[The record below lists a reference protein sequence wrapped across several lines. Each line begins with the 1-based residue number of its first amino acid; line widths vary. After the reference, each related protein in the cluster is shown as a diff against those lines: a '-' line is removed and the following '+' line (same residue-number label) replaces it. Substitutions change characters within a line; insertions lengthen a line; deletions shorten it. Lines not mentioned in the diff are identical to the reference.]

1 MGLGKRLV
9 RLALLATL
17 LGGTATVLAPEAC
30 AAGQPAAAA
39 DQGFVR
45 CANLSP
51 GTPEDIYLY
60 PFGDPKHPTVLMH
73 DGYGSVSEYMPVK
86 AGQYTVAMRPAG
98 AAASS
103 PPSVS
108 TSFMVSAGA
117 NYTVAS
123 IGPASARRLQVLT
136 DQMSGQAGSQVL
148 VRVIQASVKQP
159 RVTVA
164 VGADTLARQ
173 LAFGQATSYQAV
185 KAGTPVVRFTAA
197 GGRAAK
203 AVRLAAGSVHTIVVL
218 DAASGSKL
226 KIGNLTDAAGSP
238 NAPKGG
244 AATGMGGTAPGPGG
258 PGPVPWLATLGGGV
272 LLAAAGAFGLRRSRR
287 ASTAEREYAREGG
300 RPTALQDAALPI
312 TRPWRGVADAN
323 RTRSLR
329 DHGPALCPV
338 ELRPPC
344 SAKES
349 NLCRLAGVN
358 RALSH

>member
-1 MGLGKRLV
+1 MGLGRRLV

-17 LGGTATVLAPEAC
+17 LGGTAAVLAPEAF

-60 PFGDPKHPTVLMH
+60 PFGDPMHPTVLMH

-86 AGQYTVAMRPAG
+86 AGQYTVAMRPVG

-123 IGPASARRLQVLT
+123 IGPASGRRLQVLT

-159 RVTVA
+159 KVTVS
-164 VGADTLARQ
+164 VGGDTLARE
-173 LAFGQATSYQAV
+173 LTFGTATSYQAI
-185 KAGTPVVRFTAA
+185 KPGTPLVRFTAA
-197 GGRAAK
+197 GGRAARAAR

-218 DAASGSKL
+218 DGVSGSKL
-226 KIGNLTDAAGSP
+226 KIDNLTDAAGSQDL
-238 NAPKGG
+238 PKGG
-244 AATGMGGTAPGPGG
+244 AATGMGGTAPGAGG
-258 PGPVPWLATLGGGV
+258 TGLAPWLATLAGGV
-272 LLAAAGAFGLRRSRR
+272 LLAAAGGIGLRRSRR
-287 ASTAEREYAREGG
+287 AAAAEREHV
-300 RPTALQDAALPI
+300 
-312 TRPWRGVADAN
+312 RG
-323 RTRSLR
+323 
-329 DHGPALCPV
+329 
-338 ELRPPC
+338 
-344 SAKES
+344 
-349 NLCRLAGVN
+349 
-358 RALSH
+358 

>member
-1 MGLGKRLV
+1 MRLGRRLV
-9 RLALLATL
+9 RLAMLAAL
-17 LGGTATVLAPEAC
+17 LGGTTAALAP
-30 AAGQPAAAA
+30 AASAVGRPAAAA

-60 PFGDPKHPTVLMH
+60 PFGNPMHPTVLMH

-86 AGQYTVAMRPAG
+86 AGQYTVAMRPVG

-123 IGPASARRLQVLT
+123 IGPASARKLQVLT
-136 DQMSGQAGSQVL
+136 DQMTAQAGSQVL
-148 VRVIQASVKQP
+148 VRVIQASVKQSQ
-159 RVTVA
+159 VTVS
-164 VGADTLARQ
+164 VGHDTLARE
-173 LAFGQATSYQAV
+173 LTFGSATSYQAI
-185 KAGTPVVRFTAA
+185 KPGTTMVRFTAA

-218 DAASGSKL
+218 DGASGTKL
-226 KIGNLTDAAGSP
+226 RIDNLTDAAGSQDP
-238 NAPKGG
+238 PQGG

-258 PGPVPWLATLGGGV
+258 PGPVPWLATLGGGM

-287 ASTAEREYAREGG
+287 GTAAKREYAG
-300 RPTALQDAALPI
+300 R
-312 TRPWRGVADAN
+312 
-323 RTRSLR
+323 
-329 DHGPALCPV
+329 
-338 ELRPPC
+338 
-344 SAKES
+344 
-349 NLCRLAGVN
+349 
-358 RALSH
+358 